1 MRFLL
6 GISRAIDAATEA
18 VGQVVVWLVLL
29 VTLLSAGNA
38 LMRYL
43 FHYSSNAYL
52 EAQWY
57 LFSLIFLW
65 GAGWTLKHRGH
76 VRVDVLYSR
85 LPRKGQLWIDLLGT
99 IFFLMPMVVLILV
112 LSWPIVAESVR
123 IQEMSPDA
131 GGLPRWPIKLA
142 LVIGFVLLGLQGIS
156 EIIKISLALAGKIEI
171 KEESQEEVV

>member
-18 VGQVVVWLVLL
+18 VGQLVVWLVLL

>member
-29 VTLLSAGNA
+29 VPLLSAGNA